1 MITGIQLSID
11 LEREWQNNA
20 GNVYFSDRTPD
31 DHGHTIADDTRSF
44 ILIPMHLSGNYTHIY
59 GFSHFILP

>member
-20 GNVYFSDRTPD
+20 GKCIFQKVIRTNGD
-31 DHGHTIADDTRSF
+31 ILSTKHLRSF
-44 ILIPMHLSGNYTHIY
+44 ILIPMHRSGNYTHIY
-59 GFSHFILP
+59 GFSDFILP